1 MHALLGYSACVK
13 KKDAEQLTIRA
24 VPKRVGVRLR
34 ERARQEGKSLNAA
47 AVEALARGVGLS
59 EEDTRFTDLDD
70 LAGTWVEDPAFDRAI
85 AEMDAVDRDLWK

>member
-1 MHALLGYSACVK
+1 MK
-13 KKDAEQLTIRA
+13 RKDVEQLTIRA
-24 VPKRVGVRLR
+24 VPRRVSARLR
-34 ERARQEGKSLNAA
+34 ERARQEGKSLNTA

-85 AEMDAVDRDLWK
+85 AEMDVVDRGLWK